1 MLLRGALLVLGLSV
15 IAGQAVVAQRSAER
29 PAPSG
34 GGVAARTPDGHPDLQ
49 GVWSYATI
57 TPLER
62 SLELADRSYL
72 SDTEAAAWVAKLRA
86 TRNSDIR
93 DPKNPVNDLARETN
107 DFWQEHPTQMAR
119 INGRFATAL
128 IVDPP
133 NGRVPVLAKTLPAGL
148 PGTDNP
154 EDRLLG
160 ERCLFDSAGPPIV
173 GNVPNSTSYLRIV
186 QTPTHV
192 VLHTEV
198 SNTARIIPVGTT
210 REHDPAIRL
219 WRGASVGRWEGN
231 TLVIDSV
238 NFKVGANL
246 RGYGVG
252 RNMGIDTG
260 ADMHLI
266 ERFTLTDENTLRYE
280 FTVRNPTLFAQ
291 AWTAQLPMVR
301 ASDER
306 MFENACHEGNI
317 SLEFMLRGA
326 RAVEQEKER
335 QPQE

>member
-1 MLLRGALLVLGLSV
+1 MLLRRALVVLALSLLATQDA
-15 IAGQAVVAQRSAER
+15 IAQTPTER
-29 PAPSG
+29 PAANG
-34 GGVAARTPDGHPDLQ
+34 GAVTPRTPDGRPDLQ
-49 GVWSYATI
+49 GVWSYATV

-62 SLELADRSYL
+62 PADLADRSYL
-72 SDTEAAAWVAKLRA
+72 SDEEAAAWVAKLRA

-128 IVDPP
+128 IVEPP
-133 NGRVPVLAKTLPAGL
+133 NGRVPVLAKAPPAGL
-148 PGTDNP
+148 PAADNP

-210 REHDPAIRL
+210 RERDPAIRL
-219 WRGASVGRWEGN
+219 WRGASIGRWEAN

-238 NFKVGANL
+238 HFKVGANL

-266 ERFTLTDENTLRYE
+266 ERFSLSDENTLRYE
-280 FTVRNPTLFAQ
+280 FTVHNPTLFAQ

-306 MFENACHEGNI
+306 MFENACHEGNHG
-317 SLEFMLRGA
+317 LEFILRGA
-326 RAVEQEKER
+326 RAEEKEAR
-335 QPQE
+335 PHE